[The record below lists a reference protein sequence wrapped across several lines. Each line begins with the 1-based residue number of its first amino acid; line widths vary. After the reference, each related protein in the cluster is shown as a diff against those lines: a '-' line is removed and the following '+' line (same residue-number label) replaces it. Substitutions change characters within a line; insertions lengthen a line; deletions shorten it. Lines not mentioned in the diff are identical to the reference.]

1 MKVDILPPE
10 KDANKNIENK
20 RPSLGFCLLMDLVGC
35 ISYVIPGTGELMDIV
50 WAPISA
56 FVFYRSFGGKTGMVG
71 GIINF
76 IEEGVPGIDII
87 PTFTIAWLVTYF
99 NKS

>member
-1 MKVDILPPE
+1 MKVDILP
-10 KDANKNIENK
+10 ENK
-20 RPSLGFCLLMDLVGC
+20 DYDKHITKKIPSLGFCILMDLVGC
-35 ISYVIPGTGELMDIV
+35 ISYVVPGMGELMDVV

-56 FVFYRSFGGKTGMVG
+56 FIFYRTFGGKTGMVG

-76 IEEGVPGIDII
+76 VEEALPGADIV

-99 NKS
+99 NK